1 MSSNN
6 GSNTMTTLEKHSK
19 AYYSASSNAEAL
31 REFIEENH
39 PRLRGIAE
47 EVCRGIDLMD
57 KHSNVVSQPS

>member
-1 MSSNN
+1 
-6 GSNTMTTLEKHSK
+6 MTTLEKHSK

-39 PRLRGIAE
+39 PSLRGIAE

-57 KHSNVVSQPS
+57 KYTNVVSQPS